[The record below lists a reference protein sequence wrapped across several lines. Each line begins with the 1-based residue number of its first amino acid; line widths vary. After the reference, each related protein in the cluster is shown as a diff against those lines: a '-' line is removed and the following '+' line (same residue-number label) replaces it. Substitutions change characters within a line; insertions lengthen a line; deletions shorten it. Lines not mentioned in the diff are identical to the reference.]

1 MGPKVT
7 DAHDIVFYRAA
18 DGSLPAAVYLESV
31 PPTIAAR
38 IRAVAIAVAAAP
50 PTRFSGGGMWEAM
63 HSPMSG
69 WFEIRVDG
77 KPNRT
82 HYRVFC
88 LLDLEARDADKPYL
102 VLVDGRTKAFR
113 TVIAASEYLAVKA
126 LGDHY
131 MTTQPRPVG

>member
-1 MGPKVT
+1 
-7 DAHDIVFYRAA
+7 
-18 DGSLPAAVYLESV
+18 
-31 PPTIAAR
+31 
-38 IRAVAIAVAAAP
+38 
-50 PTRFSGGGMWEAM
+50 MWEAM
-63 HSPMSG
+63 HSPMNG

-88 LLDLEARDADKPYL
+88 LLDLGARDADKPYL

-113 TVIAASEYLAVKA
+113 TVIAPAEYLAVKA

-131 MTTQPRPVG
+131 MATQPRPVG